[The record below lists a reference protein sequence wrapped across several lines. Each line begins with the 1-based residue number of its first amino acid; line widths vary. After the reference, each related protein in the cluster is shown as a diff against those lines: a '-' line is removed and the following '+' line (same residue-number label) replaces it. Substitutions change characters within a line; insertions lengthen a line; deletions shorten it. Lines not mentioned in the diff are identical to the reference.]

1 MGIQVNQYICN
12 KSTQNDLASIRE
24 EILAA
29 AREAKEAGRHDKLVV
44 ELDGGFH
51 YITEPLVF
59 SATENPELLHVDITL
74 RSKNPRAATIQSWGH
89 VFGKDMTPIEGNP
102 GAYVYQFPKDKDGKY
117 PLFHE
122 LCYNG
127 SLDMKRT
134 ESPSWYN
141 RIPLTPE
148 ERKGE
153 AKRDG
158 LYVPLEIA
166 KTLAEGEIGSTEILM
181 CVEWEFAILHVA
193 SVDLNTTKELKGET
207 HALVKLW
214 EGEIDYFCEKT
225 ISILNI
231 GDRVTM
237 FRNSPAFLT
246 EDYSYAYDYK
256 NGRLYIKVPENT
268 PVPQIAVEYPTTE
281 VLISV
286 EGLSNFTVEDLAF
299 MGVTSKFVC
308 ENPYLAGQ
316 ANTTRGVGRL
326 RNAAIL
332 AENTR
337 NMTVRGCSFT
347 GIGGN
352 GVQSVNN
359 STNFTVENCIFKNV
373 GMCGVTVGNPSY
385 NWDEPKNHT
394 YSTHIINNYFE
405 HIGYD
410 FPAAPCI
417 YIGMV
422 DNLEIL
428 HNTIKGCAYSGMSVG
443 WGWSTVHY
451 ELGEKFNVRDAEI
464 AYNHI
469 ENFMDMLRDGGAIYV
484 LGGNVNPKTT
494 PRRFNRMHDNYAIL
508 ENPGKGEKYGYYCDG
523 SSSNWDV
530 SHSVM
535 VNCARPLFSQY
546 TVHHAFTNH
555 NHIHDVYFTKVP
567 NMVSYEPS
575 HAPYRDTLLYD
586 LHFVEGDLDAL
597 IEAFPVAKE
606 IKDAAGCTIQ
616 F

>member
-1 MGIQVNQYICN
+1 MAITLNRIQC
-12 KSTQNDLASIRE
+12 KTQSASSFEEARE
-24 EILAA
+24 LILSVAKA
-29 AREAKEAGRHDKLVV
+29 ARDAGRHDKLIV

-51 YITEPLVF
+51 YLTEPFVL
-59 SATENPELLHVDITL
+59 SKTQNPELEAVDITL
-74 RSKNPRAATIQSWGH
+74 RAKNPRAATIQSWAH
-89 VFGKDMTPIEGNP
+89 VFGKDMTPVEGKP
-102 GAYVYQFPKDKDGKY
+102 GVYAYQFPKNEDGKY

-122 LCYNG
+122 LMYNG
-127 SLDMKRT
+127 YQVMKRT
-134 ESPSWYN
+134 ESPSWIN

-148 ERKGE
+148 ERRGE
-153 AKRDG
+153 VKRDG
-158 LYVPLEIA
+158 LYVPVEIA
-166 KTLAEGEIGSTEILM
+166 KQLAEGEIGSTEILM
-181 CVEWEFAILHVA
+181 CIEWEFAILHVA
-193 SVDLNTTKELKGET
+193 SVDLNTTKELGGIR

-214 EGEIDYFCEKT
+214 EGEADYFCEKV
-225 ISILNI
+225 IPILNI

-246 EDYSYAYDYK
+246 EDYTYAYDYK
-256 NGRLYIKVPENT
+256 NGVLTIKVPADT

-281 VLISV
+281 TLIEI
-286 EGLSNFTVEDLAF
+286 EGLENVTIEDLAF
-299 MGVTSKFVC
+299 TGVTSKFVC
-308 ENPYLAGQ
+308 EKPYLAGQ

-326 RNAAIL
+326 RHAAIL

-359 STNFTVENCIFKNV
+359 SVNFTVKDCIFKDV

-385 NWDEPKNHT
+385 DWDEPKNRT
-394 YSTHIINNYFE
+394 YSTRIINNYFE

-422 DNLEIL
+422 DHLEIL

-443 WGWSTVHY
+443 WGWSTVPY

-494 PRRFNRMHDNYAIL
+494 SRRFNSMHDNFAIL
-508 ENPGKGEKYGYYCDG
+508 EKPGKGEKYGYYCDG

-546 TVHHAFTNH
+546 TVASAFTNH
-555 NHIHDVYFTKVP
+555 NHLHDIYYTKTP
-567 NMVSYEPS
+567 NMVSYAPS

-586 LHFVEGDLDAL
+586 LYEVEGGLDEL

-606 IKDAAGCTIQ
+606 IKDAAGCTLL

>member
-1 MGIQVNQYICN
+1 MGIQVNQYVCTQTA
-12 KSTQNDLASIRE
+12 KSDLAAIRE
-24 EILAA
+24 DLLAA
-29 AREAKEAGRHDKLVV
+29 AREAAAADRHDTLVV

-51 YITEPLVF
+51 YLTEPFVL
-59 SATENPELLHVDITL
+59 SKTQNPELANVDITL
-74 RSKNPRAATIQSWGH
+74 RAKNPRAATIQSWKH
-89 VFGKDMTPIEGNP
+89 VFGKDMTPVADKP
-102 GAYVYQFPKDKDGKY
+102 GVYTYQFSKDENGKY

-127 SLDMKRT
+127 YQSMKSA

-141 RIPLTPE
+141 RIPLTPD
-148 ERKGE
+148 ERSGKE
-153 AKRDG
+153 KRDG

-166 KTLAEGEIGSTEILM
+166 RTLAEGEVGSTELLM
-181 CVEWEFAILHVA
+181 CVEWEYAMLHVA
-193 SVDLNTTKELKGET
+193 EVDLNTTKELGGIP
-207 HALVKLW
+207 HALVKFW
-214 EGEIDYFCEKT
+214 EGEIDFLCEKCLA
-225 ISILNI
+225 ILNI
-231 GDRVTM
+231 GDRVTL

-246 EDYSYAYDYK
+246 EDFSYAYDYK
-256 NGRLYIKVPENT
+256 NGVLYIKVPADT
-268 PVPQIAVEYPTTE
+268 PIPSIAVEYPTAET
-281 VLISV
+281 LIEI
-286 EGLSNFTVEDLAF
+286 EGLDNVTIENLSF
-299 MGVTSKFVC
+299 MGVTSKYIC
-308 ENPYLAGQ
+308 ENPIFAGQ
-316 ANTTRGVGRL
+316 ANSVRGVGRL
-326 RNAAIL
+326 RHAAIL

-337 NMTVRGCSFT
+337 NMTVRGCAFT
-347 GIGGN
+347 GIGTN

-359 STNFTVENCIFKNV
+359 STNFTVEGCVFKEV

-385 NWDEPKNHT
+385 NWDEPKNRT
-394 YSTHIINNYFE
+394 YSTRIINNYFE

-410 FPAAPCI
+410 FPASPCI

-422 DNLEIL
+422 DHLEIL

-494 PRRFNRMHDNYAIL
+494 SRRFNRMHDNFAIL
-508 ENPGKGEKYGYYCDG
+508 EKPGRGEKYGYYCDG

-555 NHIHDVYFTKVP
+555 NHIHDIYFTKVP

-586 LHFVEGDLDAL
+586 LHFVEGSLDEL

-606 IKDAAGCTIQ
+606 IRDAAGCTIQ